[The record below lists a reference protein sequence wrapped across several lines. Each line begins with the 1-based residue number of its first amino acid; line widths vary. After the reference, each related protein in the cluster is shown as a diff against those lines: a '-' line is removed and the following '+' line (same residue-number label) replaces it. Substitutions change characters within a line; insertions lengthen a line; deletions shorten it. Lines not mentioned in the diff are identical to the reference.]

1 VRVIGVVDLRDGRA
15 VRARAGQRDRYQP
28 IGDAVDLAR
37 RYVDHY
43 ELTELY
49 LADLDAIEA
58 ATAARP
64 FQGRDQPRNGG
75 HERPA
80 LYVIRQIA
88 GIGVPLWLDA
98 GVSSLDRARQALDLG
113 ATHIVVGL
121 ETLESFDALR
131 TICDGIGGDRVAFSL
146 DLRGGEPIAGHD
158 IPREA
163 PERLAARAAHAG
175 AGSVI
180 VIDLARVGTGV
191 GLDVELLAR
200 VREAAPGLTL
210 LAGGGVRGAEDLE
223 KLAGAG
229 CDGALVATALDA
241 LYPSATR

>member
-37 RYVDHY
+37 RYVDHHG
-43 ELTELY
+43 LRELY
-49 LADLDAIEA
+49 LADLDAIEGS
-58 ATAARP
+58 T
-64 FQGRDQPRNGG
+64 DGG
-75 HERPA
+75 PERRA
-80 LYVIRQIA
+80 LPVIRQIA

-98 GVSSLDRARQALDLG
+98 GVSSVDAARHALDLG
-113 ATHIVVGL
+113 ATHVVVGL
-121 ETLESFDALR
+121 ETLQSFDALQA
-131 TICDGIGGDRVAFSL
+131 ICAGIGGDRVAFSL
-146 DLRGGEPIAGHD
+146 DLRGGEPIADHD
-158 IPREA
+158 IPRET
-163 PERLAARAAHAG
+163 PERLAARAANAG

-180 VIDLARVGTGV
+180 VIDLARVGTRI
-191 GLDVELLAR
+191 GLDVDLLAR